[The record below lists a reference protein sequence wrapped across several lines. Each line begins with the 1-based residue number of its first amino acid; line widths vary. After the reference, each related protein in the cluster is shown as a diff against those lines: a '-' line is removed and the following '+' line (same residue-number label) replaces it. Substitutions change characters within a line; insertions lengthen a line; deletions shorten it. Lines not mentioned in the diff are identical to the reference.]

1 MLTPEQWKK
10 LEISLRIPWGEARL
24 RVDGYEL
31 TLQVQQVKP
40 LRYAIVPFVN
50 GFSRGVWLTKKEGEE
65 WCAEARR
72 FLPLKKLYLYSR
84 AKLMKTKL
92 PKKTMEE
99 WASKHIE
106 MRHPYWTS
114 FAALKRHLV
123 ANNESIELAE
133 ETQRTGS

>member
-1 MLTPEQWKK
+1 MTPEQWKK

-24 RVDGYEL
+24 RVDGFDL

-50 GFSRGVWLTKKEGEE
+50 GFSRGAWLTKKDGEE
-65 WCAEARR
+65 WREEARR

-106 MRHPYWTS
+106 TRGICWTS
-114 FAALKRHLV
+114 FAALKRHLI
-123 ANNESIELAE
+123 ANNESIEIAP
-133 ETQRTGS
+133 ETQP